1 MVASVPCWADGARSP
16 TKIKGSWFVMKPAT
30 MVSGCLSRAKLA
42 ISKNA
47 ATRRVSGQCA
57 TPLLSPCPACG
68 VQERARREVLRRLA
82 ASRLRRLPGPA
93 PAIVP
98 APPRTDSAE
107 RRHLTVMFCDLV
119 GSTALASRLD
129 PEDRRPAR
137 FTSERVAPSGPS
149 SLLYKSEIH
158 SLSNARRAKTDQINA
173 FALRRALIAL

>member
-68 VQERARREVLRRLA
+68 FKNELDAKFCGGLRQA
-82 ASRLRRLPGPA
+82 G
-93 PAIVP
+93 
-98 APPRTDSAE
+98 
-107 RRHLTVMFCDLV
+107 
-119 GSTALASRLD
+119 
-129 PEDRRPAR
+129 
-137 FTSERVAPSGPS
+137 
-149 SLLYKSEIH
+149 
-158 SLSNARRAKTDQINA
+158 
-173 FALRRALIAL
+173 